1 MRKTGQMSVNV
12 SVVIISLLLTTVAF
26 AFSDT
31 QAKKVAI
38 LINNTFVQTNY
49 EKKVI
54 DDEFAKSGLNTY
66 LKYLDESKIL
76 FLKKD
81 IDNFSKDVTKLDD
94 QFKKGD
100 LSRAFKIFELYEVN
114 VNKMF
119 EYMLTLLGKNSFNWE
134 SPELYS
140 TDVKKI
146 DWAETD
152 TVLQER
158 WNKRVKFDLL
168 ELKVKGKSTDVAIK
182 ELDSAYRKR
191 LKNINKNGRTEAFE
205 MYANAFL
212 HHADPHTTYFTPVS
226 GEEFNQQLSLS
237 LFGVGA
243 VLGEKSDFIE
253 VQEIISG
260 GPLDKNGSIKVG
272 DLLVAVAQG
281 EDGEMVSLSGA
292 EAVDAVKL
300 VKGPKGTVVRLNV
313 EDPTTGKRRV
323 VTLIRD
329 KVDLNDQRAK
339 GEILNDVDGIKI
351 GVIHIPSFYQDFDAA
366 RKGEKGASVYQ
377 DVEEIIVNLNKAK
390 VEGIVINLMD
400 NGGGSLSDVAKMAG
414 IFIGAGLPAVFTKD
428 SSGDI
433 EAISSDNSKVTYG
446 GPLAVLINNRSA
458 SASEIFAGYIKDY
471 KRGIIIGGATYGKGT
486 VQMIIDLDEVAMS
499 EETSEP
505 SGEIKVTI
513 AKFFRVNGMSTQ
525 HQGVIPDIIFPTSN
539 YVVEDRESFLE
550 NTLPFEKIDTPYEQI
565 LAFVATNEFYEPVSE
580 EKLMTVSEKGLGEG
594 KAAKFMSA
602 MVDRQKLVNSFDE
615 KRDINLS
622 ESSFKREVEKKNE
635 ENLKSLNE
643 VRTAMGIS
651 LVNSLEDLRNPKTG
665 KEFIKKLVQTYNEIG
680 ANILANYIKAN
691 R

>member
-565 LAFVATNEFYEPVSE
+565 LAFVATNKFYEPVSE

-594 KAAKFMSA
+594 KTAKFMSA